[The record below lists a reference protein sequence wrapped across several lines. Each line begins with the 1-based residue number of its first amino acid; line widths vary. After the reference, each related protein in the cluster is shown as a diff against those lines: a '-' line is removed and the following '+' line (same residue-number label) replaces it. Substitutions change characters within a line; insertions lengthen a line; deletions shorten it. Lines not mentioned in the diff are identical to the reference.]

1 MSKARTSS
9 SACYE
14 VNLLVQIVMLRC
26 DNIHNDSD
34 TQLQSA
40 EPNCEE
46 SGGSNQEEG
55 EDLEFD
61 SDENIEVDDVDDVT
75 RTDSNNVPQLAS
87 EALFLIKRRSRFGR
101 FIL

>member
-1 MSKARTSS
+1 
-9 SACYE
+9 
-14 VNLLVQIVMLRC
+14 MLRC

-101 FIL
+101 TIRFNGRFIL